1 MLWIFAVSMVVPP
14 SPAVLASPVPFSALA
29 EGALAPPPLV
39 ELLGAV
45 LGSADVAV
53 SAGLVEGA
61 APAGAV
67 PPALAVVAVPMGAS
81 AVVVPSAGAAK
92 PAGAIIIM
100 GATPC
105 GISGIA
111 PPAAALGAMPAGV
124 TPAAMPPAAGDA
136 IAPAIGAP
144 GMA

>member
-45 LGSADVAV
+45 LDSAVVVLSAVA
-53 SAGLVEGA
+53 EGV

-67 PPALAVVAVPMGAS
+67 LPALAVVGVPMGVS
-81 AVVVPSAGAAK
+81 AVVGVPSAGAAK

-111 PPAAALGAMPAGV
+111 PPAVALGAMPAG
-124 TPAAMPPAAGDA
+124 AAATPPAAGAA